1 MHFMKRFHPLNPEE
15 ERIIRYKGT
24 EPPGSG
30 TFNHHAQ
37 AGIFVCK
44 QCDAPL
50 YLSKDKFSSGCGWP
64 SFDDEI
70 AGAIER
76 REDADGERT
85 EIACRCCNGHLGH
98 VFYGEK
104 LTSKNERHC
113 VNSLS
118 LNFVPAFDDGNER
131 AIFAGGCFWGMESLF
146 KHIPG
151 ILRIRVGYIGGQLV
165 KPSYQEVCTGTSG
178 HAEAVEIIFDPKKV
192 SFEELTKVFFE
203 IHDPTQ
209 RGGQGP
215 DIGPQ
220 YRSSVFYLTD
230 QQRQIAHRLIELL
243 RKKGLPVVTEVA
255 PAGVFYP
262 AEDYHQDYYSKTG
275 KQPYCHRRISRF

>member
-1 MHFMKRFHPLNPEE
+1 
-15 ERIIRYKGT
+15 
-24 EPPGSG
+24 
-30 TFNHHAQ
+30 
-37 AGIFVCK
+37 
-44 QCDAPL
+44 
-50 YLSKDKFSSGCGWP
+50 
-64 SFDDEI
+64 
-70 AGAIER
+70 
-76 REDADGERT
+76 
-85 EIACRCCNGHLGH
+85 
-98 VFYGEK
+98 
-104 LTSKNERHC
+104 